1 MANHRLLTRRP
12 IDLTRGRQLKE
23 LARELKPGDITLLH
37 SLLGKRRKSPLGRGN
52 IIEYRPFSCREDI
65 ATLDRYQEV
74 PYELSDMLS
83 GLPKNSKYT
92 LFLNG
97 IPEGFSEVLK
107 TTHRDV
113 VKLVQHHTN
122 YGLNLVDLSGRGPF
136 ISYYPALLRDGSH
149 SFDEAYKN
157 NDGLVY
163 QLITAESNLNK

>member
-37 SLLGKRRKSPLGRGN
+37 SLLGKKRNLPFGKGD
-52 IIEYRPFSCREDI
+52 IIEYKPLIPSGNI
-65 ATLDRYQEV
+65 ATGRYQEV
-74 PYELSDMLS
+74 PNHLSDMLS
-83 GLPKNSKYT
+83 SLPINSKYT

-97 IPEGFSEVLK
+97 VPEGFSEVLR
-107 TTHRDV
+107 TTYGDIIN
-113 VKLVQHHTN
+113 LVQHHTN

-157 NDGLVY
+157 KDGLVY
-163 QLITAESNLNK
+163 QLITAESNLKK